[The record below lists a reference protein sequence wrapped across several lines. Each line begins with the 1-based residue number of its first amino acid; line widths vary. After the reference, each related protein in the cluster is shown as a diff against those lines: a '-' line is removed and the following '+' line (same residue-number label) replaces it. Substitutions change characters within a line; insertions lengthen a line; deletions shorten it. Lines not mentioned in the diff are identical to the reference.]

1 MSPLKH
7 ILAIATVFSC
17 LLSSISV
24 LALSSSSNLTSS
36 NSKSQSSQTSSV
48 SSTISSQQIELAD
61 KLPNGKKQLKK
72 PLSLDYTNPKFETEI
87 TKPQKE
93 AILKALKKWK
103 GELPV
108 NNTFTITSWADLKT
122 ETADSTKQSKKKDKK
137 TENAQVIYMW
147 ASTPNTKWDNSK
159 PFDAEDYESGDPR
172 FIRTEFNVLLK
183 QSKKGDWKASLERDT
198 EIKTD
203 SESITESSEDQ
214 KVYQDLFGT
223 NKADNLLTATS
234 DVLIDSI
241 SLTSAISFSLTS
253 NSTVITSSSFVSSII
268 SNNPSTISN
277 SSQTQPNSNTSS
289 KKVGFLE
296 SLLNL
301 GSVKASAGEYD
312 YSWPWKAGDTYSVS
326 QGWHG
331 SGVVGS
337 IDGYDWQESKDYK
350 DIALDINMKGGDS
363 VLAPISGT
371 VYRKCNDSNNATVL
385 IRPDATNGTSGMR
398 LLHLSPNNSF
408 GVNSSDISYK
418 KSQVIGTIKAGLL
431 SSDKGCG
438 YGYGDHL
445 HLKFMTNNM
454 VVDGSTITY
463 GSSYSSFTSQNS
475 TNTTQN
481 VLFRDVNSGNN
492 SIWKF
497 SNTTHTGDTAFPNN
511 VGTVWQVA
519 GFGDFNGDGY
529 QDILWRNTNNGQNVL
544 WEMQNGV
551 ITKDWGVI
559 STVGLDFSVAG
570 IGDFNG
576 DGYADILWRNTGGV
590 NVIWNM
596 KSNVKIGDYIVQNVP
611 TDWKVISVADFN
623 NDGKADIF
631 WRNNNGQN
639 VIWNMNNSSIIQN
652 GPDGVEFVD
661 NSWYVAGIADFNG
674 DYKQDIFW
682 RNNNGS
688 NVIWNMN
695 NRAKNASLPFS
706 TVGNDFIVGG
716 LGDFNQDGKADIF
729 WRNQNGQQNVIW
741 NMNNA
746 TINANTQVGTTGASN
761 TQVKGIFAK

>member
-17 LLSSISV
+17 LFSSISSIALSSIS
-24 LALSSSSNLTSS
+24 SSTSS
-36 NSKSQSSQTSSV
+36 KSTSQSSQTSSV

-87 TKPQKE
+87 TQSQRE

-122 ETADSTKQSKKKDKK
+122 ETADGAKQSKKKDKK

-159 PFDAEDYESGDPR
+159 LFDAEDYESGDPR

-198 EIKTD
+198 EVKTD
-203 SESITESSEDQ
+203 SESITESPEDQ

-223 NKADNLLTATS
+223 DKADNLLTATS
-234 DVLIDSI
+234 DILVGSI
-241 SLTSAISFSLTS
+241 SLASSTSSSLTS
-253 NSTVITSSSFVSSII
+253 ISTIITSSSVISSNI
-268 SNNPSTISN
+268 SNNSSTIAN
-277 SSQTQPNSNTSS
+277 SSQAQSNSNTSS

-301 GSVKASAGEYD
+301 GSVKASAGEND
-312 YSWPWKAGDTYSVS
+312 NSWPWKAGETWNVNTGYGWHECSTPSETNYAYSEGITVSGCAFDMSPNSSAGTDILAPKSGNIRRSCKDDS
-326 QGWHG
+326 QGFVRIGEMSILHINQ
-331 SGVVGS
+331 SG
-337 IDGYDWQESKDYK
+337 I
-350 DIALDINMKGGDS
+350 
-363 VLAPISGT
+363 ISDNVT
-371 VYRKCNDSNNATVL
+371 VN
-385 IRPDATNGTSGMR
+385 
-398 LLHLSPNNSF
+398 
-408 GVNSSDISYK
+408 
-418 KSQVIGTIKAGLL
+418 KSQKIGNLFYPTNYNLPGNGFK
-431 SSDKGCG
+431 SRCG
-438 YGYGDHL
+438 TLYGAHL
-445 HLKFMTNNM
+445 HIKFAVNNM
-454 VVDGSTITY
+454 VVDGTTIVHNGTLPSTL
-463 GSSYSSFTSQNS
+463 TSQNT

-497 SNTTHTGDTAFPNN
+497 SNTSHTGDTAFPNN
-511 VGTVWQVA
+511 VGPEWKVA
-519 GFGDFNGDGY
+519 GFGDFNADGY
-529 QDILWRNTNNGQNVL
+529 QDILWRNSNNGQNVL

-551 ITKDWGVI
+551 ISKDWGII

-576 DGYADILWRNTGGV
+576 DGYADILWRNNNGN
-590 NVIWNM
+590 NVIWNYQR
-596 KSNVKIGDYIVQNVP
+596 NVKTGDSGNFSYVP
-611 TDWKVISVADFN
+611 TDWKVVSVADFSG
-623 NDGKADIF
+623 DGKADIF
-631 WRNNNGQN
+631 WRNNNGSN
-639 VIWNMNNSSIIQN
+639 VLWNMNNWSTIPTSN
-652 GPDGVEFVD
+652 DGLEFVD
-661 NSWYVAGIADFNG
+661 NTWYVAGVADFNN
-674 DYKQDIFW
+674 DQKKDIFW

-695 NRAKNASLPFS
+695 NRVKNASLSFS
-706 TVGNDFIVGG
+706 SVGNDFIVGG

-729 WRNQNGQQNVIW
+729 WRSITGGQNVIW

-746 TINANTQVGTTGASN
+746 TINANTQVGATGASN